1 MRVLSQ
7 SGAPFTLRL
16 DQAVPL
22 EDGLRFHDAV
32 FRPAPVAGPPA
43 AGPPAK
49 RTHRSAADAVTINVG
64 MSIARLVFAS
74 QLLIVILLAIMVFG
88 TIFVGVR
95 ASTNMNYYYQVAAP
109 YLGELQ
115 ERGMHMVRNADES
128 SVAMAHLMREAD
140 GMASS
145 AAPALARS
153 VNETTA
159 MVERLVHLARNPV
172 LKVSVE

>member
-43 AGPPAK
+43 K
-49 RTHRSAADAVTINVG
+49 RTQRSAAGAVTINVG
-64 MSIARLVFAS
+64 MSIARLVFTS
-74 QLLIVILLAIMVFG
+74 QLLIVMLLAIMVFG